1 VLSVTIRKLMVS
13 QHTPHT
19 ARVQEMY
26 ALYQDGATLN
36 KVGERYGVTRERVRQ
51 LFNKAGLATR
61 SRREASERN
70 RTPGPPVVEM
80 YALHEQGATLK
91 EVGKQF
97 GLSGSHVGYLF
108 KKADL
113 QRQPRRGR
121 PVQEMHTLYKQGTTL
136 KEVGE
141 QFGLSAS
148 QVSRLF
154 KKAGLQRRA
163 PGARVGE
170 TNG

>member
-13 QHTPHT
+13 QHAPHT

-70 RTPGPPVVEM
+70 RTPGPQSWRCTRCMSKERRSKKSVSSSGSP
-80 YALHEQGATLK
+80 GATSATCSKRPTCRDNLAVGDQCRRCTRCISK
-91 EVGKQF
+91 EPR
-97 GLSGSHVGYLF
+97 S
-108 KKADL
+108 KK
-113 QRQPRRGR
+113 
-121 PVQEMHTLYKQGTTL
+121 
-136 KEVGE
+136 
-141 QFGLSAS
+141 SAS
-148 QVSRLF
+148 NSGF
-154 KKAGLQRRA
+154 PRA
-163 PGARVGE
+163 R
-170 TNG
+170 